1 MQLDRR
7 ALIAPATL
15 CLLLGY
21 TACGADSAGSSD
33 FAPGAPGGAADAG
46 TGGGGYADTGAVDTA
61 PPPERE
67 VESSYES
74 PVATGRY
81 VWIANPKSGRV
92 AYIDATTLAVNVVE
106 AGNAPTYL
114 AAVPSPPDQDVAITL
129 NVLSDD
135 ATLLRKTSAGL
146 TAKTFSTH
154 HGANAWKLSADGRW
168 AIAWTDAKGV
178 KSAGKTE
185 GFQDLT
191 VVDLTEKVPPT
202 VLAVGYR
209 PVTVGFTRDA
219 KSAWAVTQDGIT
231 IISLEGTGLEGSG
244 PLVTKNVPI
253 ADKPLEDTGTRDVSV
268 TPDGTWALIRRDGE
282 KNIGLVSLL
291 TGSRVTVT
299 LSGPV
304 TDLDL
309 SEDGS
314 RAVAVVRDTSEVAI
328 LPLPGITT
336 KPDTFTVV
344 PITGETIGSVSIA
357 KTGTTAVLYTNAV
370 PTERFTVL
378 KLGSGTEAPSFQV
391 QKLYSP
397 VLAVFPTDDAKNA
410 VVLHEKS
417 KTDTSTR
424 AAAFSVVPIAA
435 GLPAKIVGTD
445 AFPMAVALAPTS
457 DRAVITERDD
467 TRKIYGAFLAKMPS
481 LAVERYP
488 LASPPIA
495 VGIVAGAKRAYVAQE
510 HPEGRITFIDL
521 DGGTARTL
529 TGFELSARVVDGSK
543 P

>member
-1 MQLDRR
+1 MRAMMR
-7 ALIAPATL
+7 ALSAPGFF
-15 CLLLGY
+15 CLLLSLD
-21 TACGADSAGSSD
+21 ACGASDSDAAFPYDGGTSTPTSD
-33 FAPGAPGGAADAG
+33 SGVG
-46 TGGGGYADTGAVDTA
+46 DTGPSAPIDTG

-67 VESSYES
+67 VESNYES

-81 VWIANPKSGRV
+81 VWITNPKSGRV
-92 AYIDATTLAVNVVE
+92 AYIDAITLDVKLVE
-106 AGNAPTYL
+106 AGNAPTFL
-114 AAVPSPPDQDVAITL
+114 AAVPSPPEQDVALTL

-135 ATLLRKTSAGL
+135 ATLLRKTATGL
-146 TAKTFSTH
+146 TARTFATH
-154 HGANAWKLSADGRW
+154 HGANALKLSTDGRW
-168 AIAWTDAKGV
+168 AIAWTDS
-178 KSAGKTE
+178 KSVSASSKTD

-191 VVDLTEKVPPT
+191 VVDLSEKVPPT

-209 PVTVGFTRDA
+209 PITVGFTRDG
-219 KSAWAVTQDGIT
+219 KHAWAVTQDGVT
-231 IISLEGTGLEGSG
+231 VVDLEGG
-244 PLVTKNVPI
+244 PIVSKNVPI
-253 ADKPLEDTGTRDVSV
+253 ADDPLADTGTRDVSV
-268 TPDGTWALIRRDGE
+268 TPDASWAIIRRDGS
-282 KNIGLVSLL
+282 NAVGFVSLT
-291 TGSRVTVT
+291 TGARVKVE

-314 RAVAVVRDTSEVAI
+314 RALAVVRDKAEVAI
-328 LPLPGITT
+328 LPIPAITE
-336 KPDTFTVV
+336 KPTDLKTLT
-344 PITGETIGSVSIA
+344 IAGETIGSVSIA
-357 KTGTTAVLYTNAV
+357 KSGKSAVLYTNAV

-378 KLGSGTEAPSFQV
+378 KLDDPPSFSV

-410 VVLHEKS
+410 IVLHEKAKGDAS
-417 KTDTSTR
+417 
-424 AAAFSVVPIAA
+424 AHVAAFSVVPIAA

-445 AFPMAVALAPTS
+445 AYPRAVVLAPEN

-467 TRKIYGAFLAKMPS
+467 SRKIYGAFLAKMPS
-481 LAVERYP
+481 LSVTRYP

-495 VGIVAGAKRAYVAQE
+495 AGIVGAARRAYVAQE

-529 TGFELSARVVDGSK
+529 TGFELSARVVTGSK